1 MDPELSDESE
11 GEEALNQQPKRPTRK
26 AKVMQA
32 LHPELKKLSKD
43 QMKDWMMEH
52 HEEVELEWD
61 KAKKLYKE
69 ELAHWE
75 AIFPKTAEWVEQEKQ
90 RKKFPVQ
97 FVPLEGKNVREK
109 MEELRLLLEE
119 LLKD

>member
-75 AIFPKTAEWVEQEKQ
+75 AIFPKTAERVEQEKQ
-90 RKKFPVQ
+90 RTKFPVQ